1 MNLAVVSFKLKNIK
15 FSLIKWAFRSNVKA
29 NYELGDLR
37 MKIIASVLAASLI
50 CSAAAIV
57 PQTSGFSVSANADVC
72 TAAVH
77 GSLTYNEYSD
87 HAEVLQCNTSAAG
100 AIDIQIWQQV

>member
-1 MNLAVVSFKLKNIK
+1 
-15 FSLIKWAFRSNVKA
+15 
-29 NYELGDLR
+29 

-57 PQTSGFSVSANADVC
+57 PQTGGFSVSAYADVC
-72 TAAVH
+72 TKVVH

-100 AIDIQIWQQV
+100 AIDIPSKIDNLPVTTIKVMPLMNVQALLQ